1 MLAGAFLLA
10 VGVPQSR
17 GDCREEARKTVAQ
30 FLKFDLEGYRLGS
43 RGHEA
48 IWKLTDRN
56 GEPPEEP
63 VAVTKD
69 YRVVS
74 AEEKNSGCDLKVVVT
89 VYGYITQTDTGL
101 RFERKPSNEEW
112 DVVVQCKK
120 EGCKIRLG
128 FAEFKLYPHPGI
140 EATIKWLDFL
150 ESIQKTAADK
160 AGYRSLRQRM
170 ATLR

>member
-17 GDCREEARKTVAQ
+17 ADCGEEARKTVTQ

-48 IWKLTDRN
+48 IWELTDQN
-56 GEPPEEP
+56 GEPPAEP

-74 AEEKNSGCDLKVVVT
+74 AVEKNGGCDLKVLVT
-89 VYGYITQTDTGL
+89 VYGYITQTATGL
-101 RFERKPSNEEW
+101 LFERKPSNEEW
-112 DVVVQCKK
+112 DVIVRCKK
-120 EGCKIRLG
+120 EACKIRLG

-140 EATIKWLDFL
+140 EATRKWLELL
-150 ESIQKTAADK
+150 ESIQTTAAGK